1 MYGCT
6 SVTDEG
12 ITALATHCPTLS
24 YLILSGCRAV
34 TNAALE
40 AIAGNKCR
48 ATLKFIS
55 LSYCKEVTDVGCEAL
70 RASCAVLKT
79 LDLSSC
85 TGVTAGM
92 VASLRGRE
100 PAITVMV

>member
-40 AIAGNKCR
+40 AIAHNKC
-48 ATLKFIS
+48 AAAMKFIS
-55 LSYCKEVTDVGCEAL
+55 VSYCREVTDAGCEAL
-70 RASCAVLKT
+70 RGSCVMLKT

-85 TGVTAGM
+85 TGVTGGM